1 MHSKDRATQE
11 VALPLFEQF
20 SDPRTTVFACRHRAL
35 IARFLVFTHRNSAL
49 GWVSSE
55 PELAFLQRPATP
67 F

>member
-20 SDPRTTVFACRHRAL
+20 SDPRTAVFACRHRAL